1 MAQAAQW
8 TDARVRAIRDV
19 THDVREFEIVPE
31 NGAVLSFAPGA
42 HIDVGVMIGD
52 APQTRSYS
60 LIGIPGGDCY
70 RIAVKRVA
78 PSRGGSAYMWR
89 LAPGDRLRAT
99 EPKSAFAVEF
109 GREAY
114 LLIAGGIGITPLVGM
129 AQMLAKRGADVRML
143 YAVRGERDLAFV
155 EALRAALGDRLE
167 LHIGRQID
175 FAAEFATLK
184 PGTLAA
190 LCGPI
195 PMLEAVRGAWETAK
209 RPMADLRWE
218 TFGSSG
224 RMASAPFKVR
234 VPSHDLEFDVPAD
247 ASLLDALRAA
257 GIDAISDCRKG
268 ECGLCA
274 MDVVA
279 CEGEIDHR
287 DVFLSPEEKAH
298 GRKLCVCVSRARGVL
313 TLDSGWRPDAI

>member
-60 LIGIPGGDCY
+60 LVGIPGGDCY

-109 GREAY
+109 GREKY

-167 LHIGRQID
+167 LHIGRQIN
-175 FAAEFATLK
+175 FAVEFATLK

-195 PMLEAVRGAWETAK
+195 PMLEAVRGAWEAAK
-209 RPMADLRWE
+209 LPMADLRWE

-224 RMASAPFKVR
+224 RMAAAPFKVR

-247 ASLLDALRAA
+247 ASLLDALRNA

-279 CEGEIDHR
+279 CDGEIDHR
-287 DVFLSPEEKAH
+287 DVFLSPEEKAR

>member
-60 LIGIPGGDCY
+60 LVGIPGGDCY

-109 GREAY
+109 RRAAH

-143 YAVRGERDLAFV
+143 YAVRSERDLAFA
-155 EALRAALGDRLE
+155 ETLRDALGDRLE

-175 FAAEFATLK
+175 FAAEFAKLK

-195 PMLEAVRGAWETAK
+195 PMLEVVRGAWEAAK
-209 RPMADLRWE
+209 LPMADLRWE

-224 RMASAPFKVR
+224 RMAAAPFKVR

-247 ASLLDALRAA
+247 ASLLDALRNA

-279 CEGEIDHR
+279 CDGEIDHR

>member
-1 MAQAAQW
+1 MAQAATW
-8 TDARVRAIRDV
+8 IDARVRAIRDV

-31 NGAVLSFAPGA
+31 NGTILPYAPGA
-42 HIDVGVMIGD
+42 HIDVGVLIAD

-60 LIGIPGGDCY
+60 LIGLPGGDCY
-70 RIAVKRVA
+70 KIAIKRVA

-99 EPKSAFAVEF
+99 QPKSAFAVEF

-114 LLIAGGIGITPLVGM
+114 LLIAGGIGVTPILGM

-143 YAVRGERDLAFV
+143 YAVRSERDLAFA
-155 EALRAALGDRLE
+155 ETLRDALGDRLTV
-167 LHIGRQID
+167 HVGRQID
-175 FAAEFATLK
+175 FAAEFAVVK
-184 PGTLAA
+184 PGTLCA

-195 PMLEAVRGAWETAK
+195 PMLDAVRAAWDGAKLPA
-209 RPMADLRWE
+209 ADLRWE

-224 RMASAPFKVR
+224 RMAPAPFKVR
-234 VPSHDLEFDVPAD
+234 VPSHGLEFDVPAD
-247 ASLLDALRAA
+247 TTLLDALRAA

-274 MDVVA
+274 MDVVG

-287 DVFLSPEEKAH
+287 DVFLSPEEKSH

-313 TLDSGWRPDAI
+313 TLDSGWRPDAV

>member
-1 MAQAAQW
+1 MAQAAKW
-8 TDARVRAIRDV
+8 IDARVRSVRDV

-31 NGAVLSFAPGA
+31 NGAVLSYALGA

-60 LIGIPGGDCY
+60 LVGMPGGDCY
-70 RIAVKRVA
+70 KIAVKRVA

-109 GREAY
+109 GRDAY

-143 YAVRGERDLAFV
+143 YAVRGDRDLAFA
-155 EALRAALGDRLE
+155 ETLRDALGDRLE
-167 LHIGRQID
+167 LHIARQID
-175 FAAEFATLK
+175 FAAEFAKLK

-195 PMLEAVRGAWETAK
+195 PMLEAVRKAWEAATL
-209 RPMADLRWE
+209 PMADLRWE

-224 RMASAPFKVR
+224 RMVAAPFKVR
-234 VPSHDLEFDVPAD
+234 VPSHDLEFDVSAD
-247 ASLLDALRAA
+247 ASLLDALRSA

-279 CEGEIDHR
+279 CDGEIDHR

-313 TLDSGWRPDAI
+313 TLDSGWRPDAV

>member
-31 NGAVLSFAPGA
+31 NGAILTYAPGA
-42 HIDVGVMIGD
+42 HIDVGVMVAD

-60 LIGIPGGDCY
+60 LIGVPGGDCY
-70 RIAVKRVA
+70 RIAVKRVS

-109 GREAY
+109 GRAAY

-143 YAVRGERDLAFV
+143 YAVRSDRDLAFA
-155 EALRAALGDRLE
+155 ETLRDALGDRLD
-167 LHIGRQID
+167 LRIGGQID
-175 FAAEFATLK
+175 FVAEFAKLK
-184 PGTLAA
+184 PGTVAA

-195 PMLEAVRGAWETAK
+195 PMLEAARGAWEAAK
-209 RPMADLRWE
+209 LPIADLRWE

-247 ASLLDALRAA
+247 ASLLDALRKA

>member
-1 MAQAAQW
+1 MAQAAKW
-8 TDARVRAIRDV
+8 IDARVRNVRDV

-31 NGAVLSFAPGA
+31 TGVVLSFAPGA

-60 LIGIPGGDCY
+60 LVGMPGGDCY

-109 GREAY
+109 GRTSY

-129 AQMLAKRGADVRML
+129 AQMLAKRGADMRML
-143 YAVRGERDLAFV
+143 YAVRSERDLAYA
-155 EALRAALGDRLE
+155 ETLRDALGDRLE

-175 FAAEFATLK
+175 FAAEFAALK

-195 PMLEAVRGAWETAK
+195 PMLEAVRGAWEAAK
-209 RPMADLRWE
+209 LPVADLRWE

-224 RMASAPFKVR
+224 RMAAAPFKVR

-247 ASLLDALRAA
+247 ASLLDALRSA

>member
-1 MAQAAQW
+1 MAQAAKW

-195 PMLEAVRGAWETAK
+195 PMLEAVRGAWEAAK
-209 RPMADLRWE
+209 LPMADLRWE

-224 RMASAPFKVR
+224 RMAAAPFKVR

-247 ASLLDALRAA
+247 ASLLDALRSA

-279 CEGEIDHR
+279 CDGEIDHR

>member
-1 MAQAAQW
+1 MAQAAKW
-8 TDARVRAIRDV
+8 TDARVRSLRDV

-31 NGAVLSFAPGA
+31 GGAILPYAPGA
-42 HIDVGVMIGD
+42 HIDVGVMVGETS
-52 APQTRSYS
+52 QTRSYS
-60 LIGIPGGDCY
+60 LIGLPGGDCY
-70 RIAVKRVA
+70 KIAVKRVS

-143 YAVRGERDLAFV
+143 YAVRGERDLAF
-155 EALRAALGDRLE
+155 AGTLRDALGDRLA
-167 LHIGRQID
+167 LTVGGQID
-175 FAAEFATLK
+175 FAAAFATLK

-195 PMLEAVRGAWETAK
+195 PMLEAARGAWEAAK
-209 RPMADLRWE
+209 LPMADLRWE

-224 RMASAPFKVR
+224 RMAAAPFKVR

-247 ASLLDALRAA
+247 ASLLDALRSA